1 MTATEGFFVL
11 VLFFCGF
18 LFSLMLGRFL
28 FWLASF
34 FVDQETDF
42 PVDSGLR
49 KSDVGRAN
57 SIWGDKD

>member
-18 LFSLMLGRFL
+18 LLSLVIGRFL

-34 FVDQETDF
+34 FVDGETDL

-49 KSDVGRAN
+49 KEDL
-57 SIWGDKD
+57 